1 MTFVGVELFP
11 SASVADPFIGRTL
24 NGRYEVL
31 ARLGAGGVG
40 VVYQGRQVQLDRPV
54 AIKVLQQSAA
64 ASPEWRRRFERE
76 GRVLS
81 TLAHPNIVTLTDFG
95 IDSDVSYLVME
106 LLQGKTLAD
115 LINEG
120 PVSPARAFDIVGQT
134 LRGLAFAH
142 RQGIAHRDLKPA
154 NIFLQALPDHAD
166 HVRLLDFGTAKFLEG
181 ANSPNPAENL
191 SRVGVVFGT
200 PSYMAPEQAKAER
213 VDTRADIYAAGAIL
227 FQLLAGRLPYV
238 ADTPEGLM
246 EAHVSEP
253 VPSLAAVRPDL
264 SIARLVQP
272 VIDRAM
278 AKKPAGRYPQ
288 ALWMLS
294 ALEAIGGGSHVA
306 ATSAALAPTPTLKDL
321 PPVRRARRA
330 PEPPTLEDIPPV
342 RRARRAP
349 EPPTL
354 KDLSRAPSERGARVP
369 RSRPWRTAIALVVLA
384 AAVTTGVTFLR
395 RHLGPLVESA
405 SRVAA
410 QAPAPNPQATPTPP
424 AHAPAQPPPPPAA
437 AAATQARTKS
447 ASAAAPGQPA
457 RNPWQEAVPEALKP
471 IRDRLERGERLNEG
485 ALGPAYAFAREN
497 PDDPRPWLLIAHAH
511 AQLGWLSDSVERYQR
526 AYRADPSCR
535 GDPQMLE
542 DLLKAV
548 SHRVAGR
555 NAARAVRDIY
565 GAEALPALEK
575 AIARGAGDRDEN
587 DRLDHLRDSLAQ

>member
-1 MTFVGVELFP
+1 M
-11 SASVADPFIGRTL
+11 
-24 NGRYEVL
+24 L

-40 VVYQGRQVQLDRPV
+40 VVYQGRQVQLDRLV

-76 GRVLS
+76 ARVLS
-81 TLAHPNIVTLTDFG
+81 TLAHPNVVTITDFG
-95 IDSDVSYLVME
+95 IDGDVSYLVME

-120 PVSPARAFDIVGQT
+120 PVSPARALDIVGQT

-181 ANSPNPAENL
+181 ANAPSPAENL
-191 SRVGVVFGT
+191 SRVGAVFGT
-200 PSYMAPEQAKAER
+200 PSYMAPEQARAER
-213 VDTRADIYAAGAIL
+213 VDGRADIYAAGAIL

-272 VIDRAM
+272 VIERAM
-278 AKKPAGRYPQ
+278 AKKPASRYPQ
-288 ALWMLS
+288 AQWMLS
-294 ALEAIGGGSHVA
+294 ALEAIDGESHVA
-306 ATSAALAPTPTLKDL
+306 ATSAGLAPTPTLKDL
-321 PPVRRARRA
+321 PPVRSARRA
-330 PEPPTLEDIPPV
+330 REPPTLKDLPPV
-342 RRARRAP
+342 RSARRAR

-354 KDLSRAPSERGARVP
+354 KDLSPVPGAGGARAP
-369 RSRPWRTAIALVVLA
+369 RSHPWRTAIALAVLA
-384 AAVTTGVTFLR
+384 AAVTAGVTFLR
-395 RHLGPLVESA
+395 RHRGPLVESA
-405 SRVAA
+405 KPVAA
-410 QAPAPNPQATPTPP
+410 QAPAPNPRATPTPP
-424 AHAPAQPPPPPAA
+424 AHAPQ
-437 AAATQARTKS
+437 TKP
-447 ASAAAPGQPA
+447 ASAVAPGPRA
-457 RNPWQEAVPEALKP
+457 RDPWQEAVPEALKP
-471 IRDRLERGERLNEG
+471 IRDRLERGARLNEG

-497 PDDPRPWLLIAHAH
+497 PGDPRPWLLVAHAF
-511 AQLGWLSDSVERYQR
+511 AQLGWMSDSVERYQR
-526 AYRADPSCR
+526 AYRADPTCR

-542 DLLKAV
+542 DLLKAAT
-548 SHRVAGR
+548 HRVAGR
-555 NAARAVRDIY
+555 NASRAIRDIY

-575 AIARGAGDRDEN
+575 AIARGAGDRDGD